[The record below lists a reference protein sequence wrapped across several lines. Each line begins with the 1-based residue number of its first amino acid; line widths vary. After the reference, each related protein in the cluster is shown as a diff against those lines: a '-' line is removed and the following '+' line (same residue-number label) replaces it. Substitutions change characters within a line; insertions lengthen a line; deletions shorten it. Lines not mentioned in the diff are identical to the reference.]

1 MTNST
6 AAPAPL
12 GALNGAHHA
21 LEALKALLEAHDIRG
36 KTHSPHWSHTLAVFD
51 LETTGIDFDISR
63 IVTAHVGVIGPTGQ
77 VLAACDWIIDP
88 GIEIPTS
95 ATLIHGIS
103 TERAQREGDEPAQ
116 AVAQIL
122 TALQYLH
129 QRGVAIVAYNAAYD
143 FTILQHEA
151 IRYGLTPFPESG
163 PIIDPFVIDK
173 AVDRYRPGKR
183 TLSATAEHYGVNL
196 RYAHDAAADA
206 VTAGRIAQALVHQFP
221 LLADTPA
228 SHLHELQSKW
238 SRQQAAGYQR
248 WRRENGEPN
257 FVSSGEW
264 PVRHQLPI
272 ASADAV

>member
-1 MTNST
+1 MSEALSTLVLWRTPLQPPPRSVRST
-6 AAPAPL
+6 ARITPSRLSRPSL
-12 GALNGAHHA
+12 RRTIFEVKRTHHT
-21 LEALKALLEAHDIRG
+21 G
-36 KTHSPHWSHTLAVFD
+36 HTLWQFLTLKQPA
-51 LETTGIDFDISR
+51 LILTSAGLLPPMLGLS
-63 IVTAHVGVIGPTGQ
+63 GQ

-183 TLSATAEHYGVNL
+183 TLSATAEHYG
-196 RYAHDAAADA
+196 
-206 VTAGRIAQALVHQFP
+206 
-221 LLADTPA
+221 
-228 SHLHELQSKW
+228 
-238 SRQQAAGYQR
+238 
-248 WRRENGEPN
+248 
-257 FVSSGEW
+257 
-264 PVRHQLPI
+264 
-272 ASADAV
+272 